1 MITKQKIRTMRED
14 INEALKAVAEKHGCT
29 ISAGSASYSDSSF
42 NLKLEVVE
50 NSTDGSVVT
59 KAMIDWNEN
68 AKFLGLDESLLGK
81 TVMIQGK
88 PLEIVGLKPR
98 ASKYPVLGKDA
109 RDGKTYKLPVDLVI
123 NASVVSG

>member
-1 MITKQKIRTMRED
+1 MRED

-29 ISAGSASYSDSSF
+29 ISAGSASYSDLSF

-88 PLEIVGLKPR
+88 TLEIVGLKPR

-109 RDGKTYKLPVDLVI
+109 RDGNTYKLPVDLVI